1 MYRIAIVEDSAFDR
15 KHLTEFLRRYEKET
29 GETFAIDF
37 FSDGDELIKNYPSEL
52 DILFLD
58 IMMER
63 MDGLKTARIVRRMDD
78 RVILF
83 FVTSMVHYATQGY
96 SVDALDFL
104 VKPISYMGLKVRM
117 DRARLR
123 LQKKASFCLEIH
135 NSEGIRSVSV
145 NDICYLE
152 TCNHRVVVHTKTETI
167 PANCSLR
174 SLEQQLASMPF
185 FRCHTSF
192 LINLNY
198 VDKIQ
203 GNDVWVNGE
212 KLFVSRYR
220 RKDFLDAW
228 AAFLG
233 D

>member
-1 MYRIAIVEDSAFDR
+1 MYHIAIVEDSAFDR
-15 KHLTEFLRRYEKET
+15 KQLTEFLQKYEKET
-29 GETFAIDF
+29 GENFQIDL
-37 FSDGDELIKNYPSEL
+37 FSDGDELIKNYPSGL

-63 MDGLKTARIVRRMDD
+63 MDGLKTARLVRRMDD

-83 FVTSMVHYATQGY
+83 FVTSMVQYAIQGY
-96 SVDALDFL
+96 RVDAMDFL
-104 VKPISYMGLKVRM
+104 VKPVSYMGLKVRM

-123 LQKKASFCLEIH
+123 LRKRETLCLEIR
-135 NSEGIRSVSV
+135 STDGLRSVSAA
-145 NDICYLE
+145 DICYLE
-152 TCNHRVVVHTKTETI
+152 TCNHRVVIHTKTEAI

-174 SLEQQLASMPF
+174 SLEQELVGMPF

-192 LINLNY
+192 LVNLNY

-203 GNDVWVNGE
+203 GNDVWVGGE